1 MVEFSGNLGGWLLR
15 AGVLAISAVSASGS
29 AIAETQE
36 QPPTP
41 TCAQTTLT
49 MSSWVPH
56 THHLTSVVLQ
66 GFADEVEQ
74 ASAGR
79 LKFQMLPK
87 HPVAA
92 PGTLDAVR
100 DGLVDVSF
108 VSTSYT
114 PDRHL
119 LPLVADLPG
128 AGETAEINSVAYGR
142 LHWKYLHGAGEYQG
156 VHLLGV
162 FTHGPGQ
169 MFNTKRPIESLADLR
184 GMKIRTG
191 GSVAEAMARALGAS
205 VLVKPVNANAQT
217 EAYELLSSG
226 NADGVFFPQDAI
238 GSFKL
243 DSLVRY
249 ATLFPGGLFNFSFGF
264 VMNEDRWNKL
274 CTQDQELLTKFSGE
288 YLARRAGKSMDN
300 ADRLGNERMQNAG
313 VKFETA
319 NPALVKEI
327 QANAEPVVQE
337 WVKQVREKRDMD
349 GAMLLREFHA
359 ELMRATAGE

>member
-1 MVEFSGNLGGWLLR
+1 MVEFSGNLGGWLIR
-15 AGVLAISAVSASGS
+15 AGVLAIGAMSASGS
-29 AIAETQE
+29 AIAEKKRHTL
-36 QPPTP
+36 
-41 TCAQTTLT
+41 AQTALR
-49 MSSWVPH
+49 VVAQLPA
-56 THHLTSVVLQ
+56 LTSTVLQ
-66 GFADEVEQ
+66 GLRREVEQ

-128 AGETAEINSVAYGR
+128 AGETAEINSVAYSR

-191 GSVAEAMARALGAS
+191 GSVAEAMARALALQ
-205 VLVKPVNANAQT
+205 LVAVNANAQT

-243 DSLVRY
+243 ESLVRY

-300 ADRLGNERMQNAG
+300 ADRLGNERMQKAG